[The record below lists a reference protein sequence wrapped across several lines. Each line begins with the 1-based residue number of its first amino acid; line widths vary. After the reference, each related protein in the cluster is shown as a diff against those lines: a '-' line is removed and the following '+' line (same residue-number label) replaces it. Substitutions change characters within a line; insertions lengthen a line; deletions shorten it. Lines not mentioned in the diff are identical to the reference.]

1 MPVAM
6 VVRHGA
12 NALAAAHLLANW
24 LRARLGA
31 VTTMEANGGSATL
44 FPDRVALA
52 VGDCEIELTARGQ
65 QIRVQASTPDR
76 CELPFFVPLSRG
88 SDGDLVGAA
97 IDLGS

>member
-1 MPVAM
+1 MT
-6 VVRHGA
+6 VRHGA

-24 LRARLGA
+24 LRARVGA
-31 VTTMEANGGSATL
+31 EATMEPTGGAFTL

-52 VGDCEIELTARGQ
+52 VGDCEVDLAALGAQ
-65 QIRVQASTPDR
+65 VRVHVSTPDR
-76 CELPFFVPLSRG
+76 CELPFTVPLSRG